1 MNEATENAKRLYE
14 LFQNSKCPDVFVDN
28 YWMLK
33 VAEYLDEEGVIV
45 PPCSVGET
53 VYVIVACGD
62 IMMHHDN
69 DYLTGTGAIE
79 CPFENDCDKDEC
91 NDEYLRVVKTV
102 CTGIYQDEAS
112 LSVYLKDISRT
123 FYPFDFGNSV
133 FVGENAEKLAN
144 KALRRMQENVDSK
157 ESC

>member
-1 MNEATENAKRLYE
+1 MSDATENAKRLYE
-14 LFQNSKCPDVFVDN
+14 LFQNAKCPDIFVDN
-28 YWMLK
+28 YWMLR
-33 VAEYLDEEGVIV
+33 VAEYLDEEGVIA

-53 VYVIVACGD
+53 VYVITTCED

-79 CPFENDCDKDEC
+79 CPFEDDCDKEEC
-91 NDEYLRVVKTV
+91 NDEYLRVVMTE

-112 LSVYLKDISRT
+112 LSVYLKDLSRT
-123 FYPFDFGNSV
+123 FYPFDFGNTV
-133 FVGENAEKLAN
+133 FAGNDAEKIAN
-144 KALRRMQENVDSK
+144 EALRRMKEDVGSK